1 MKIHVVKHHPKT
13 DEEVLDQMIKEN
25 SQVQTSMRKATKD
38 AKAKF
43 ATKKAAIE
51 AREAKVLNADDVSEV
66 ETVVPS

>member
-1 MKIHVVKHHPKT
+1 
-13 DEEVLDQMIKEN
+13 
-25 SQVQTSMRKATKD
+25 MRKATKD